1 MPWYLYTQYQLQD
14 ALGTCKLASREN
26 SAPLLNELL
35 RGANAADFSNNYF
48 MQQNFLSLAPGF
60 SLHKSSLWMPGLLKE
75 SCFFGVHVGRAFLS
89 QHSSGGSTDKFCIF
103 WLPILGSL
111 VVMIVTRYK
120 LALPLSGKKCSL
132 HAPTVNCVMLLLTP
146 VCLLIL
152 DTSVRVLIAMIM
164 TASSWSCWGLPQLKG
179 PSINNIKRIW
189 RLQFSFVNPGF
200 WVVSDYLALIAI

>member
-1 MPWYLYTQYQLQD
+1 MHLARANLQAGRIQHHYWMNYWEGLMQLTFLTIISCNKTFCLWHL
-14 ALGTCKLASREN
+14 AL
-26 SAPLLNELL
+26 
-35 RGANAADFSNNYF
+35 
-48 MQQNFLSLAPGF
+48 
-60 SLHKSSLWMPGLLKE
+60 
-75 SCFFGVHVGRAFLS
+75 AFTRSKLS

-132 HAPTVNCVMLLLTP
+132 NAPTVNCVMLLLTP
-146 VCLLIL
+146 VCLLIP
-152 DTSVRVLIAMIM
+152 DTSVRDLIAMIM
-164 TASSWSCWGLPQLKG
+164 TASSWSCWGLPQLKR